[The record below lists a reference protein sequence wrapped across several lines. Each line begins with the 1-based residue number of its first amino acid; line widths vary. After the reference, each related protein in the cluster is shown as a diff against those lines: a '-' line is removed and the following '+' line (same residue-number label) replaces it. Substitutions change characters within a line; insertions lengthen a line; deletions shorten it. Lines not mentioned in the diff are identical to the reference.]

1 MRERLGELR
10 FEDGAAEAAR
20 WLGELARAER
30 RRGAGGR
37 AGGGAGF
44 ASPLAL
50 GAQGGA
56 RSPPGCRC
64 TPRPSS
70 SRRSCAGRRAP
81 WCWRSGFAEG
91 ALERELEGALA
102 RTPDPPGRVL
112 VITDSLEFG
121 PLLRAGV
128 GFEHVPGPGEAQAQ
142 LAGGDYHAFLSRRLA
157 LILAERPRPRRALA
171 IGDTGAD
178 LLAEIA

>member
-1 MRERLGELR
+1 VV
-10 FEDGAAEAAR
+10 
-20 WLGELARAER
+20 
-30 RRGAGGR
+30 
-37 AGGGAGF
+37 
-44 ASPLAL
+44 LAL
-50 GAQGGA
+50 GV
-56 RSPPGCRC
+56 P
-64 TPRPSS
+64 
-70 SRRSCAGRRAP
+70 
-81 WCWRSGFAEG
+81 EG

-142 LAGGDYHAFLSRRLA
+142 LAGGDYHAFLSRRVA
-157 LILAERPRPRRALA
+157 LVLAERPRPRRALT
-171 IGDTGAD
+171 IGETGSD

>member
-1 MRERLGELR
+1 MGR
-10 FEDGAAEAAR
+10 
-20 WLGELARAER
+20 
-30 RRGAGGR
+30 GR
-37 AGGGAGF
+37 AGLWRRWLRRPLSSAGKAAPF
-44 ASPLAL
+44 VARLPLHAAAFVKQTIVRRPPRTVVLAL
-50 GAQGGA
+50 GV
-56 RSPPGCRC
+56 P
-64 TPRPSS
+64 
-70 SRRSCAGRRAP
+70 
-81 WCWRSGFAEG
+81 EG
-91 ALERELEGALA
+91 DLEPQLEGALD

-128 GFEHVPGPGEAQAQ
+128 GFEHVPGPGEAQARM
-142 LAGGDYHAFLSRRLA
+142 AGGDYDSFLSRRLA